1 MKEESFDRLY
11 QDVPVEQRETL
22 RTFRATHPYRT
33 LNVGGV
39 PWEYIA
45 SGEGSLTM
53 LLLGGGLSV
62 GETSFQNILRFEKC
76 YRVLSPSYPP
86 VGKVRRI
93 ADGLAAILDREGVT
107 RTNVF
112 GHSLGAGVAHAF
124 VRLYPDR
131 VDKLVLDGF
140 GLYTASSLRA
150 AKFFFK
156 LPAAWL
162 KAYYRRR
169 FRTLLAGADEATR
182 AFYQAYVE
190 EPFTRLHTNETL
202 MGQMKLLIDF
212 FDHPDEYDLFRPV
225 ERPGQVLLILA
236 EDDRGFKSSERE
248 ALKASYPGAMVHSFP
263 SGGHLSGFTHPK
275 EFNHVLD
282 NFLGAPASDCE
293 QITGNDQKH
302 DQMS

>member
-1 MKEESFDRLY
+1 MKEQSFDLLY

-22 RTFRATHPYRT
+22 RTFRSTHPYRT
-33 LNVGGV
+33 INVGGAQ
-39 PWEYIA
+39 WEYIA
-45 SGEGSLTM
+45 SGEGAQAI

-86 VGKVRRI
+86 VGKVCVI
-93 ADGLAAILDREGVT
+93 VDGLAAMLDREGIA
-107 RTNVF
+107 RTHVF
-112 GHSLGAGVAHAF
+112 GHSLGAGIAHAF

-140 GLYTASSLRA
+140 GLYTSSSLRA

-156 LPAAWL
+156 LPPAWL
-162 KAYYRRR
+162 KTYYRRR

-182 AFYQAYVE
+182 AFYKAYVE
-190 EPFTRLHTNETL
+190 ELFTRLHTNETL
-202 MGQMKLLIDF
+202 MGQMRLLVDF
-212 FDHPDEYDLFRPV
+212 FDHPDEYGLFSLV

-236 EDDRGFKSSERE
+236 EDDRGFKSTERE

-263 SGGHLSGFTHPK
+263 SGGHLSGFTHPE
-275 EFNHVLD
+275 EFNQVLD
-282 NFLGAPASDCE
+282 SFLGATKAS
-293 QITGNDQKH
+293 
-302 DQMS
+302 